1 MSDLPRITDAP
12 EITQMDMLR
21 AMMAYIWPKDN
32 DLIRKRVCLSLGLL
46 VGAKALGVCV
56 PFIFKSAVDNL
67 NVLSVDTLP
76 EATLAVTSSLV
87 IGCKQFGGYLR
98 GLSMNWWRAE
108 FGILIKR
115 ISFAFWLQMELPVP
129 VQLASMNSEMPYS
142 HVSHRILYAK

>member
-1 MSDLPRITDAP
+1 MLFQLPKIGQLLSIANSNYHLGIGQPIRHCFHPGASAMSDLPRITDAP

-98 GLSMNWWRAE
+98 
-108 FGILIKR
+108 
-115 ISFAFWLQMELPVP
+115 
-129 VQLASMNSEMPYS
+129 
-142 HVSHRILYAK
+142 